1 MADWMD
7 LLSTGAN
14 WLLQQQDATNA
25 QNAQNAALSASN
37 AASTE
42 AAKIAAEESRF
53 RPIGMTNYFGS
64 SNFQMG
70 PDGRL
75 QSAGYELNPYL
86 QQLLERTQAG
96 APGNLAGAEAMQ
108 TAAGGLFNLGQQY
121 LAQSPEAA
129 SQAWM
134 QQQQELMRPEQER
147 AYAQVQ
153 QNLANSGRGGLSV
166 AQGGSLQNTNP
177 EMAAYYN
184 ALAQRDK
191 QLALQADEYGR
202 TRTNYGAS
210 LFSTGGQ
217 LAAGAY
223 APLTANLGTAQGINQ
238 LGQSA
243 FDTGVALGGKNANP
257 TGSEYLAKAGAV
269 SAANLA
275 NIKPYQTQ
283 YAPLAAG
290 ATNWFGSTK

>member
-1 MADWMD
+1 MADVDWGG
-7 LLSTGAN
+7 LLSTGAQ
-14 WLLQQQDATNA
+14 WLLGEQDQANQ
-25 QNAQNAALSASN
+25 QNAYNASQTAAAS
-37 AASTE
+37 ASTE

-64 SNFQMG
+64 SNFVMG

-75 QSAGYELNPYL
+75 QSANYQLNPYL
-86 QQLLERTQAG
+86 QQILERTQAA
-96 APGNLAGAEAMQ
+96 APGNLAGAEAIQ
-108 TAAGGLFNLGQQY
+108 SAAGGLFNLGQQY
-121 LAQSPEAA
+121 ISQSPEEAA
-129 SQAWM
+129 QKWM

-147 AYAQVQ
+147 AYATVQ

-166 AQGGSLQNTNP
+166 AQGGDLQAANP

-184 ALAQRDK
+184 ALAQRDR

-202 TRTNYGAS
+202 NRVNYGSS

-223 APLTANLGTAQGINQ
+223 APLASNLQAAQGINQ

-243 FDTGVALGGKNANP
+243 FDTGVMLGEKQLILLVRMLWQMPALSLLP
-257 TGSEYLAKAGAV
+257 T
-269 SAANLA
+269 
-275 NIKPYQTQ
+275 
-283 YAPLAAG
+283 
-290 ATNWFGSTK
+290 

>member
-1 MADWMD
+1 MADWTD
-7 LLSTGAN
+7 LLSTGAS
-14 WLLQQQDATNA
+14 WLLGQQDATNK
-25 QNAQNAALSASN
+25 QNATNAALSASN

-75 QSAGYELNPYL
+75 QSAGYQLNPYL

-96 APGNLAGAEAMQ
+96 SAGNLAGAEAMQ
-108 TAAGGLFNLGQQY
+108 NAAGSMFNLGQQY
-121 LAQSPEAA
+121 MAQSPEQAA
-129 SQAWM
+129 SAWM
-134 QQQQELMRPEQER
+134 QQQQDLMRPEQER

-153 QNLANSGRGGLSV
+153 QNLNNSGRGGLSV

-202 TRTNYGAS
+202 NRVNYGTS
-210 LFSTGGQ
+210 LFSSGGQ
-217 LAAGAY
+217 LASGAY
-223 APLTANLGTAQGINQ
+223 APLTANLGMAQGINQ

-243 FDTGVALGGKNANP
+243 FDTGVTLGGKNANP
-257 TGSEYLAKAGAV
+257 TGADFLAKAGAV
-269 SAANLA
+269 SSANLA
-275 NIKPYQTQ
+275 NIKPYTTQ
-283 YAPLAAG
+283 YAPLASG